1 MPRQQ
6 YLVPVAVRLSE
17 DAADLAEARREE
29 LAAFGLEVERSAP
42 TQVRLRAAPP
52 ILTADAAAEV
62 LRRVLGVAVEEDEAD
77 HHLGEVLDAQE
88 RVLADVACRSAIKGQ
103 RRLSLPE
110 MEQLLRD
117 IESTERSGQCNH
129 GRPTWVQMPLAALD
143 RLFLR
148 GQVARQG
155 HRSLLFWDRT
165 ASGKSGFALR
175 LCERV
180 GGELISVDSAQV
192 YRGMDIG
199 TAKPNAE
206 ERARVAHHLIDICD
220 PAEAYSAAR
229 FAEDAPQVIA
239 EVQTRGHV
247 PVLCGGT
254 MLYLRALF
262 AGLSELPR
270 ADAAL
275 RADIAARAEALGWP
289 ALHAELAELD
299 PESAARLHPNDR
311 TRIQRALE
319 ITHLTGQPATC
330 AARWRQPSRRAARA
344 GCLCALDP
352 FAAAGIAR
360 GHRSALSADD

>member
-1 MPRQQ
+1 M
-6 YLVPVAVRLSE
+6 AS
-17 DAADLAEARREE
+17 
-29 LAAFGLEVERSAP
+29 SA
-42 TQVRLRAAPP
+42 TRPP
-52 ILTADAAAEV
+52 IIV
-62 LRRVLGVAVEEDEAD
+62 VLG
-77 HHLGEVLDAQE
+77 
-88 RVLADVACRSAIKGQ
+88 
-103 RRLSLPE
+103 P
-110 MEQLLRD
+110 
-117 IESTERSGQCNH
+117 
-129 GRPTWVQMPLAALD
+129 
-143 RLFLR
+143 
-148 GQVARQG
+148 
-155 HRSLLFWDRT
+155 T

-319 ITHLTGQPATC
+319 ITHLTGQPASARRDGGSRPGERLGP
-330 AARWRQPSRRAARA
+330 AAFVRWTPLPRLALHAAIEARFRQMIDAGLLDEVRQLHARGDLHADLPAIRAVGYRQLWSFVEGQSDWDAA
-344 GCLCALDP
+344 V
-352 FAAAGIAR
+352 AAAIKATKLLAKRQQTWLSGGLVDALLV
-360 GHRSALSADD
+360 HRDATVFNVTEHTAEAAVQTWCDNWVNNSGTLQDEPRLTTTRKA